1 MCMCERFIIT
11 MKISS
16 LSCKIRAM
24 EKHIMTYRHDMNL
37 MNELYYCGR
46 GDVDKYIDEWSNS
59 VYWKIAACV
68 RLMERYERKMDK
80 LNGVVG
86 RNS

>member
-1 MCMCERFIIT
+1 
-11 MKISS
+11 
-16 LSCKIRAM
+16 M